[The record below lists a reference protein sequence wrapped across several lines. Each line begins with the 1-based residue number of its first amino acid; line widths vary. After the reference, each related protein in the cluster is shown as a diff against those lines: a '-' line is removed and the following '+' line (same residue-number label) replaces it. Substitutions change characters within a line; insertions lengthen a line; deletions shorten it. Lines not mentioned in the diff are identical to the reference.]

1 MTSVLRAVMHDGK
14 IELLEPAEFPE
25 GAELLVMRAE
35 GKDDFDFWRR
45 ASQSALDSIW
55 GNEADDIYAELD
67 KE

>member
-1 MTSVLRAVMHDGK
+1 MTMLQAARAGSFHVVH
-14 IELLEPAEFPE
+14 LPA
-25 GAELLVMRAE
+25 A
-35 GKDDFDFWRR
+35 DDFDFWRR